1 MIQNKDKQLF
11 ETQKHLN
18 EIQIQNNG
26 NHNIKTRNLPQIRNQ
41 KTKKNQNNHQSKQKK
56 FRFVFL

>member
-41 KTKKNQNNHQSKQKK
+41 KTKKIKITINRNRKS
-56 FRFVFL
+56 FDLFFL

>member
-18 EIQIQNNG
+18 EIQIQNTE
-26 NHNIKTRNLPQIRNQ
+26 NHNT
-41 KTKKNQNNHQSKQKK
+41 
-56 FRFVFL
+56 